1 MPSASQASLPSVLRL
16 RGTSAGGAAALARL
30 TGAWP
35 GRVALAGAVVASSML
50 AAGASSRRLLFFVP
64 ASLSGFPEW
73 MRGPLSE
80 LDLALTPLSG
90 SLLVLV
96 LCGCY
101 ALALVNARSLG
112 LRWVLGAIGCAHVA
126 FMLAAPLYS
135 ADIFGYVDYARLAVL
150 HGIDPYAHGAAAAPH
165 DEVHRYVRWRDVG
178 SPYGPL
184 FTIASYPLAWLDVP
198 TAFWALKAGACA
210 ASLGCVALVARI
222 ARQLGRP
229 VVPAVLFVGLNPL
242 LLAYGVGGGH
252 NDFFAVL
259 VMLAGVTLA
268 LGARDGRA
276 GATFVLAAGL
286 KAPAGLALPF
296 LLVAHRSRRGFGAAA
311 AAAAGIAALAL
322 LTFGSGALGVVRQIA
337 HQQSLVASLSV
348 PSLVADALGLDGV
361 TPAVRTVDG
370 LIAAAGLALL
380 LWRTWRGMDWLRA
393 TGWATLLLLTT
404 SAWLVPWYV
413 VWLLPFAAVAGDAR
427 LRNATLAFTAFLVL
441 TRVSPYLV

>member
-16 RGTSAGGAAALARL
+16 RGTTAGGAAALARL

-35 GRVALAGAVVASSML
+35 GRVALAGAVVTSSML

-296 LLVAHRSRRGFGAAA
+296 LLVAHRSRRGLGAAA